1 LAVPSSTARNLAV
14 PSSIAENSA
23 EQKKLY
29 NQMTV
34 PIQLYLAN

>member
-1 LAVPSSTARNLAV
+1 VPSNTAENLV
-14 PSSIAENSA
+14 MPRSIAGNSA

-34 PIQLYLAN
+34 PIRLYLAN